1 MFRVQADRVTT
12 RASSTV
18 MLSFLDAADSPRL
31 KHDMAEED
39 ATMKFLKIHVQ
50 WKVGKL
56 AVPES
61 QLPCEGDEL
70 LIEIPSES
78 MYLVSR

>member
-1 MFRVQADRVTT
+1 
-12 RASSTV
+12 
-18 MLSFLDAADSPRL
+18 
-31 KHDMAEED
+31 
-39 ATMKFLKIHVQ
+39 MKFLKIHVQ
-50 WKVGKL
+50 WKVDKL